1 MPREDRHAILL
12 RTINTS
18 AEALVNRVSQSI
30 FLPFGTP
37 RSMRS
42 RVLVFLRLLPLV
54 LAIAVFGVLSG
65 CQSPGTPAAPSNAS
79 PSTKLDAL
87 PTAVR
92 DLSKDEAQG
101 GHTLSKHVGKSD
113 EDLRQRLT
121 REHNISG
128 ASTYTDRETAE
139 KVVGAV
145 LNQQREKIQRWLERS
160 GEHPN
165 LALDYQG
172 EQPIGRT
179 VRRGRS
185 SSQPCSQAIV
195 VLRYAG
201 GGQYYVLTSYPECR

>member
-1 MPREDRHAILL
+1 
-12 RTINTS
+12 
-18 AEALVNRVSQSI
+18 
-30 FLPFGTP
+30 
-37 RSMRS
+37 MRS
-42 RVLVFLRLLPLV
+42 RVLVFLRSLPLV
-54 LAIAVFGVLSG
+54 FAIVVFGALSG
-65 CQSPGTPAAPSNAS
+65 CQSPGTPAASSNPS
-79 PSTKLDAL
+79 PSAKLDTL

-92 DLSKDEAQG
+92 DLSADEDQG

-113 EDLRQRLT
+113 QDLRQRLA
-121 REHNISG
+121 RERNISG

-139 KVVGAV
+139 KVVGTV

-165 LALDYQG
+165 LVLDYDG

-179 VRRGRS
+179 LRRGTS
-185 SSQPCSQAIV
+185 SAQPCSHAIV

>member
-1 MPREDRHAILL
+1 
-12 RTINTS
+12 
-18 AEALVNRVSQSI
+18 
-30 FLPFGTP
+30 
-37 RSMRS
+37 MRS
-42 RVLVFLRLLPLV
+42 RVSVPFRSLPLL
-54 LAIAVFGVLSG
+54 LAIAIFGSLSG
-65 CQSPGTPAAPSNAS
+65 CQSPGAPPAPSNTA

-92 DLSKDEAQG
+92 DLSIDEAQG

-113 EDLRQRLT
+113 QDLRQRLA
-121 REHNISG
+121 RERNIFG

-139 KVVGAV
+139 KVVGTV
-145 LNQQREKIQRWLERS
+145 LNQQRESIQRWLDRP

-165 LALDYQG
+165 LALDYVG

-179 VRRGRS
+179 FRRGRS
-185 SSQPCSQAIV
+185 AAEPCSNAIV